1 MQHERTRIF
10 MKTHGQT
17 RTYTHEYTY
26 ANTHIQAHIHTH
38 TIVCTFYNNG
48 YVKYILG
55 TFYNNRSVILF
66 LHFLKGHSH
75 RAFLECILNYLIN
88 YYNLM

>member
-1 MQHERTRIF
+1 

-55 TFYNNRSVILF
+55 AFYNNRSVILF
-66 LHFLKGHSH
+66 LHFL
-75 RAFLECILNYLIN
+75 ECILNYLII
-88 YYNLM
+88 YYNLILKKCYYITLLNIIYIKLI